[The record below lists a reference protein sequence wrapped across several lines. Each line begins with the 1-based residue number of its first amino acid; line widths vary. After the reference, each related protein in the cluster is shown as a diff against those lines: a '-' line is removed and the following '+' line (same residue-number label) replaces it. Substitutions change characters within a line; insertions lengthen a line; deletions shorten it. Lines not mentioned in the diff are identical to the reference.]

1 MKIDILRS
9 VPAEPVEQVLV
20 ASEAVTTVH
29 RDGTFAI
36 EGAQEAI
43 PSVTG
48 IKQFRDLKFHYSAE
62 ARRRNVLFARGQVLG
77 GWAEV
82 QIEKVRSWSANREFF
97 LRRLQNNSLIAV
109 TAKPVVTHGE
119 VILVG
124 GPAHVWWHWLIET
137 LPTLHLMEKT
147 FDLPDSIPI
156 ALPELVLRD
165 TNKVEMLRRIVTK
178 RPLVPL
184 YSNTVHELCHAFVPA
199 PVTSPGPTEF
209 SLGSISP
216 RGTFEK
222 AAMGDFLEDM
232 TNWIS
237 PRNVAPRGV
246 FLARRNPKG
255 RVSNQALYVAVAENF
270 GLEILYTEDEPY
282 TEVAEVIS
290 RSKLVVTTMGSGIA
304 NLAFATERPNVVV
317 IGNSSW
323 RYHTPFAN
331 LFGMC
336 ANKVFFFD
344 DGAEEEPTKRES
356 SFKSILKQ
364 ATSDT

>member
-77 GWAEV
+77 GWAGV

-147 FDLPDSIPI
+147 FALPGSIPI

-165 TNKVEMLRRIVTK
+165 KNKIEMLRRIVK
-178 RPLVPL
+178 RRPLVPL
-184 YSNTVHELCHAFVPA
+184 YSNTVHELSHAFVPA

-209 SLGSISP
+209 SLGSVSP

-222 AAMGDFLEDM
+222 AAMGNFLEDI
-232 TNWIS
+232 TNWIN
-237 PRNVAPRGV
+237 PRNLAPRGV

-255 RVSNQALYVAVAENF
+255 RVSNQALYVTVAEHF
-270 GLEILYTEDEPY
+270 GLEILYTEELPY
-282 TEVAEVIS
+282 TTVAEIIS

-323 RYHTPFAN
+323 TYHTPFAN

-356 SFKSILKQ
+356 LFKSMLKQ
-364 ATSDT
+364 ATSST